1 VRLRRAAFAT
11 GLYYRRTT
19 TAKWYKAAERSLYA
33 MSSLKEQLG
42 SGEKRQQVIDDAIKV
57 FEKNVQEYPESS
69 NVYDSLA
76 EAYAAAGKKDLAIQ
90 KFEKS
95 LQLNAKNENAKE
107 QLKKLKGEQ

>member
-1 VRLRRAAFAT
+1 MI
-11 GLYYRRTT
+11 GYRVFMQAGKT
-19 TAKWYKAAERSLYA
+19 
-33 MSSLKEQLG
+33 
-42 SGEKRQQVIDDAIKV
+42 DDAIKV

-90 KFEKS
+90 NYEKS